1 MYLYE
6 THLPVTSTEAAKA
19 FYIDIVEL
27 SFAYRDPVRDIVF
40 LWIGE
45 NRRSMLGLWGPG
57 TIYGTALQKSHL
69 AFAVSLPELL
79 TRTRRLNTLGV
90 KTYSFA
96 GEQTTEPSVIGWMA
110 SAQIYFHDADGHSL
124 ELIALLDDAPDP
136 GFIGSLAEWKERVAR
151 PIGLTSST

>member
-6 THLPVTSTEAAKA
+6 THLPVASTEASKA

-57 TIYGTALQKSHL
+57 TTYGTAREKSHL

-79 TRTRRLNTLGV
+79 TKIERLNTLGV
-90 KTYSFA
+90 ETYNFA
-96 GEQTTEPSVIGWMA
+96 GEQATQPSVIGWMP

-136 GFIGSLAEWKERVAR
+136 GFIGSLSDWKERVAR
-151 PIGLTSST
+151 STALIAST

>member
-6 THLPVTSTEAAKA
+6 THLPVTSTEASTA

-45 NRRSMLGLWGPG
+45 NRGSMLGLWGPP
-57 TIYGTALQKSHL
+57 TTYGNAREKSHL

-79 TRTRRLNTLGV
+79 TKTDRLNALGV
-90 KTYSFA
+90 KTYNFA
-96 GEQTTEPSVIGWMA
+96 GEQTAQPSVIGWMP

-124 ELIALLDDAPDP
+124 EFIALLDDAPDP
-136 GFIGSLAEWKERVAR
+136 GFIGSLTEWKERVAR
-151 PIGLTSST
+151 STSLTAST

>member
-6 THLPVTSTEAAKA
+6 THLPVSSTEASKA
-19 FYIDIVEL
+19 FYVDIVEL

-45 NRRSMLGLWGPG
+45 NRRSMLGLWGPR
-57 TIYGTALQKSHL
+57 TTYGNAREKSHL

-79 TRTRRLNTLGV
+79 AKTDRLNALGV
-90 KTYSFA
+90 KTYNFA
-96 GEQTTEPSVIGWMA
+96 GEQTAQPSVIGWMP

-124 ELIALLDDAPDP
+124 EFIALLDDAPDP
-136 GFIGSLAEWKERVAR
+136 GFIGSLTEWKERVAR
-151 PIGLTSST
+151 STSLTAST